1 GDSSMVRIFLR
12 IVLAILLV
20 RFLGGLFRGISGGSQ
35 KSGERLTPRPP
46 RPLVDRS
53 SVIDVPFTEERREG

>member
-1 GDSSMVRIFLR
+1 MVRIFLR

-35 KSGERLTPRPP
+35 QGSGERLTPRPP